1 MAKHTIDDPI
11 LLTGKSHV
19 GLASDIA
26 NLLQLELFEPIS
38 IFSDGEIRVRITP
51 NMRRRHVFILQ
62 PTAPRV
68 NDSIMEMLFLIDAAK
83 RASAAEISVI
93 IPYFSYSR
101 QDRKEM
107 PRVPISSSVVAQMIE
122 QAGASRIVT
131 VDIHSEQQQGF
142 VQIPWDNLYGSYALL
157 PEIKSKNLDG
167 LVVASPDKGGLLRAT
182 GYAKLLGAAGVALVY
197 KQRDVTLNNKSEALA
212 MIGEVKDKNVILVD
226 DMLDTGGTIVHAANY
241 LKNEGAKSIR
251 VAVTHGLF
259 SGDAMKNINDSAIDE
274 VIITDTIEQR
284 SEVSNNPK
292 VKVAT
297 VAPLVAEAIK
307 RIKSGESISSL
318 IY

>member
-19 GLASDIA
+19 DLARDIA
-26 NLLQLELFEPIS
+26 KLLQLELFEPIS
-38 IFSDGEIRVRITP
+38 IFSDGEIRVRIAP
-51 NMRRRHVFILQ
+51 NMRRRHVFIMQ

-68 NDSIMEMLFLIDAAK
+68 NDSILEVLFLIDAAK

-131 VDIHSEQQQGF
+131 IDIHSEQQQGF

-157 PEIKSKNLDG
+157 PAIKSENLDG

-182 GYAKLLGAAGVALVY
+182 GYAKLLEAAGVALVY

-212 MIGEVKDKNVILVD
+212 MIGDVKGKNVILVD

-259 SGDAMKNINDSAIDE
+259 SGNAMKNISDSAIDE

-284 SEVSNNPK
+284 SEVANNPK
-292 VKVAT
+292 VKIAT
-297 VAPLVAEAIK
+297 VAPLIAQAIK